1 VDPGIPRHE
10 LVLHGFM
17 MGDWFRSGD
26 ALFAFDAHL
35 VVRTWNAEAA
45 RLTGI
50 PAEEAIGRTCWDLLG
65 GVDERGALICH
76 AGCSSARLARDG
88 WPVPCRRLTIRT
100 ATGRT
105 RVSLSTIAVHP
116 GDGEP
121 LTLHLLRNG
130 DSVEEPRPPQ
140 PRRLTPRQ
148 HEVLTLLADGLPA
161 KVIAARL
168 GLSPVTVRNHIQA
181 ILTELRCH
189 SQLEAVAA
197 ARRSGLL

>member
-1 VDPGIPRHE
+1 
-10 LVLHGFM
+10 

-26 ALFAFDAHL
+26 ALFAFDADL
-35 VVRTWNAEAA
+35 VVRSWNAEAA

-65 GVDERGALICH
+65 GVDERGALLCH
-76 AGCSSARLARDG
+76 AGCSGARLARDG

-100 ATGRT
+100 AAGRK
-105 RVSLSTIAVHP
+105 RVWLSTIAVRP
-116 GDGEP
+116 GVGDP

-130 DSVEEPRPPQ
+130 DGVEEPRPQQ
-140 PRRLTPRQ
+140 PGRLTPRQ

-168 GLSPVTVRNHIQA
+168 GLSQVTVRNHIQA

-189 SQLEAVAA
+189 SQLEAVAI
-197 ARRSGLL
+197 ARRSGIL